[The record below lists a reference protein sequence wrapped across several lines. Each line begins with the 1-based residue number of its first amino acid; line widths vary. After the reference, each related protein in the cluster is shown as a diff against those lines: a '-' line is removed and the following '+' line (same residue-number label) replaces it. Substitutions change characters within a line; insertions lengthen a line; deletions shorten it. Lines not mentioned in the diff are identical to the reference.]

1 MITLTNAE
9 AIELLDY
16 VTDEDASFEYL
27 TSSVY
32 AKMCE
37 LLALLSGE
45 ENHQGLMLTP
55 VDPIEDETDETF
67 DFTADEALFAHESVC
82 PTGNCPVLMPPQLE
96 QMG

>member
-1 MITLTNAE
+1 MITLSNAE
-9 AIELLDY
+9 ATEMLDY
-16 VTDEDASFEYL
+16 VTE
-27 TSSVY
+27 SVDY
-32 AKMCE
+32 FDCLNDTLFAKMCE

-45 ENHQGLMLTP
+45 ENHQSLMLTP